1 MGIITWQAKM
11 WISVIFLKRFLEQH
25 ALESHTC
32 HGKIWA
38 KRMLRKIVKEVQVLP
53 NGNHSS
59 VENGDED
66 IMSTWKSYVQDLIK
80 ELEVV
85 QEGRFTCIQ
94 LWVICAHKDTI
105 QSCFGEGC

>member
-1 MGIITWQAKM
+1 
-11 WISVIFLKRFLEQH
+11 
-25 ALESHTC
+25 
-32 HGKIWA
+32 
-38 KRMLRKIVKEVQVLP
+38 MLQKIVKEVQVLP

-59 VENGDED
+59 IENGDED

-85 QEGRFTCIQ
+85 QRGGLHTCLQ

-105 QSCFGEGC
+105 QSCFGEGG